1 MSFENNIILGALG
14 LLMFFTLRKH
24 RDIIENFIDVPLQS
38 RKVQVQVDPVT
49 EKVYSIPP
57 ITTKTV
63 PDSQKMYMIPSS
75 LQMSIPPRSASADY
89 GVRIRYDKPEE
100 GIRGD
105 SMGSLQ
111 YGKTKVYE
119 GYDTPE
125 PKNVIPSSKTTST
138 QVQTTSTP
146 VQTTS
151 TPVQT
156 KDTPSKPNE
165 IGILEQTAVPIDLYV
180 YAPQKSFQAGQG
192 CPIRGDPAIPVEKKG
207 WFDVPGNADRDL
219 RLGAMSVMGG
229 LNNET
234 TKELMALKAASLGV
248 SSTVGSGVKYTV
260 ERSSFVSANAGDLS
274 VKTTAFP

>member
-24 RDIIENFIDVPLQS
+24 RDIIENFIDVPLRS

-57 ITTKTV
+57 ITTKTI

-89 GVRIRYDKPEE
+89 GVRIRYDKPDEAV
-100 GIRGD
+100 RGD

-125 PKNVIPSSKTTST
+125 PKNAIPSS
-138 QVQTTSTP
+138 QTTSTP

-151 TPVQT
+151 TSSVQPSVE
-156 KDTPSKPNE
+156 PSKPNE
-165 IGILEQTAVPIDLYV
+165 IGILEQTAIPIDLYV

-248 SSTVGSGVKYTV
+248 SNTVGSGVKYTV